1 MNSTIEQALWKKGLE
16 GISGL
21 GEDWKREV
29 WFRGQYSAEGRKHG
43 IRGELIG

>member
-1 MNSTIEQALWKKGLE
+1 MEERPGRDIWLGRGLE
-16 GISGL
+16 
-21 GEDWKREV
+21 REV